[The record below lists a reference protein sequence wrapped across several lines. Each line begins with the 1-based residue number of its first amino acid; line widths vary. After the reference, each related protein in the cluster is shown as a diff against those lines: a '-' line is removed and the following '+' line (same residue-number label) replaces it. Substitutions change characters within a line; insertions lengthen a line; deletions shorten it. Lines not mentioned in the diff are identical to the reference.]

1 MTTANQESI
10 EVGNF
15 RANWR
20 TSFPSPLAKSHAE
33 DLFEVAEEEDE
44 ACL

>member
-10 EVGNF
+10 EVG
-15 RANWR
+15 
-20 TSFPSPLAKSHAE
+20 TSAPIGATSLPSPLAKSHAE